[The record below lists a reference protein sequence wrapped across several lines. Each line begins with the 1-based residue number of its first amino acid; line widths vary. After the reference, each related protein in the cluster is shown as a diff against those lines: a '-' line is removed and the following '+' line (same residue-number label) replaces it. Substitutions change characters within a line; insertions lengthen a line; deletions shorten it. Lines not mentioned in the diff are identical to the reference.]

1 MAQDLNELRKLLAE
15 LNTLRVQFNKNPLGE
30 EGLGRATKSMS
41 AMTRQIEEFKRQLSE
56 LDDTWGSIS
65 GIIEDIKTEFGK
77 ATDGMKTAMSS
88 FNRLQSISHK
98 FQEDALDIQ
107 RMTSKEIK
115 SNITN
120 IRKEIKIQQDS
131 LKLLLQKAGIK
142 KDISELTDEEVDAL
156 KNLTD
161 NEKKMVKELKSENIQ
176 NSLAL
181 KYAKDRLKT
190 ERDIQ
195 KTMGIAGAAIKGMVG
210 SLGKLGIHSDFFE
223 DIEENMYEAAK
234 SGSKLKAAFAGLK
247 GLGKGLFQ
255 ALGDPVVQFG
265 LLTKAIT
272 ALYKLTGLVK
282 TQSKQAALATSGV
295 LGRGFFVGIQNART
309 KTNLL
314 FEEAAQAANTVR
326 EELGFVPSGIGE
338 SVEAVHKLTNAY
350 GMTGKEATNLL
361 QVSHDLGVPLDQMPE
376 TLGEASGSFEAMTGY
391 SVDFQKSMKIIGASS
406 AIVRSSMHGSA
417 QGLVKAA
424 NYAALMRMSLDDI
437 RQASESTLDFQ
448 SSIQK
453 EMEAE
458 LFLQKD
464 LNLENYRYAAL
475 TGNTELA
482 AKELQRLIKENGPA
496 LKKNTLAQQAFA
508 DSIGISREQL
518 AEGLESM
525 ELQKELGF
533 ESADSQK
540 ALNALLEKGLSRE
553 EAIAQL
559 RRSGAAGVEK
569 AIEQQ
574 MAHENRMKNIMRKFQ
589 EAFIPL
595 AEKVF
600 SEKNIAMIENFAHK
614 IASLLQK
621 ISPFFE
627 YLPELVAGFATFKLV
642 STVLKAFNPT
652 MNVGYMNVMGSN
664 IGGGG
669 GYGPGGYGPGGG
681 GPGGGPGGRRSRGPL
696 KKDGTPDMRY
706 KANKTRTR
714 TRRRGGGGRFGRYL
728 NIASYALPA
737 LAMTAPS
744 LMGGF
749 GDDEGYAEAP
759 SLDMSGGM
767 AGPTAP
773 TGYQGYEARRPG
785 AVTQVMTEAQRAA
798 VGTHSAGSI
807 DGQATPEAVPD
818 ENYVPFR
825 EISDEQLAF
834 EDNLFKAD
842 LGTTAASMALS
853 SSAGTKVMEKVV
865 GQTATKVASKSL
877 AAAVPVLDVVAGGYF
892 GYQDVQDAEAL
903 RATGDNTMREG
914 ITSAEGITYG
924 ILTGGARTGSI
935 LTDVLGGER
944 GSVGDE
950 LLGLGTAAASGATTG
965 AGIGGAIGAFF
976 GGVGAAPGAA
986 IGGAIGAVVGTVTE
1000 GFKIFTNP
1008 DSSLRKGLSEG
1019 LDWIGN
1025 KISDGWDYATE
1036 SLGEGIDWL
1045 GEKASQAGE
1054 WISDTADGIWEGT
1067 KDIASTAYDYA
1078 ASAANTAYDYAS
1090 SAVDSIGSGLSAA
1103 GDWVTSWFANGGI
1116 APGGFQAFA
1125 SGGIVS
1131 KPTLGLVGEGR
1142 MNEAII
1148 PLPDGQSVPV
1158 RMHGGDNNNEVV
1170 SLLKELI
1177 GIVKQGGNV
1186 YIDGKVA
1193 GQTLALA
1200 NSRMG

>member
-1 MAQDLNELRKLLAE
+1 MALNERELLKLKKLLTDVNELRRKFGEGDIEVKFAEATTATFEE
-15 LNTLRVQFNKNPLGE
+15 LN
-30 EGLGRATKSMS
+30 
-41 AMTRQIEEFKRQLSE
+41 RQLE
-56 LDDTWGSIS
+56 KYKKALDEVEDSWGAVSSI
-65 GIIEDIKTEFGK
+65 INDVRREFGK

-88 FNRLQSISHK
+88 FNRLQSISNK
-98 FQEDALDIQ
+98 FAEDKLGIE

-115 SNITN
+115 SNITS
-120 IRKEIKIQQDS
+120 IKKEIRIQSQA
-131 LKLLLQKAGIK
+131 LELLEEKVKNGE
-142 KDISELTDEEVDAL
+142 ELTE
-156 KNLTD
+156 
-161 NEKKMVKELKSENIQ
+161 NEKKMIKELKSENIQ
-176 NSLAL
+176 NNLAL
-181 KYAKDRLKT
+181 KTAKKRLAE
-190 ERDIQ
+190 ERRIQ
-195 KTMGIAGAAIKGMVG
+195 KTMGLTGSAIKGIVG

-234 SGSKLKAAFAGLK
+234 SGGKLKAAFAGLK

-475 TGNTELA
+475 TGDTELA

-533 ESADSQK
+533 ESANSQK

-600 SEKNIAMIENFAHK
+600 SERNIAMIENFAHK
-614 IASLLQK
+614 IAGLLQK

-652 MNVGYMNVMGSN
+652 MNVGYLNVMSSN

-669 GYGPGGYGPGGG
+669 GGYGMPGTG

-706 KANKTRTR
+706 KANRTR
-714 TRRRGGGGRFGRYL
+714 TSTRRPRGRGRYGRLL
-728 NIASYALPA
+728 NIASVALPA
-737 LAMTAPS
+737 AAMAAPS
-744 LMGGF
+744 LMSFGG
-749 GDDEGYAEAP
+749 DEGYAEAP
-759 SLDMSGGM
+759 ALDMSGGM

-807 DGQATPEAVPD
+807 DGQAAPEAAPD

-842 LGTTAASMALS
+842 IGTTAASMALNS
-853 SSAGTKVMEKVV
+853 KAGTKAMEKVV
-865 GQTATKVASKSL
+865 GTTATKVASKSL
-877 AAAVPVLDVVAGGYF
+877 GAAVPVLDVIAGGYF

-903 RATGDNTMREG
+903 RATGDTTMREG
-914 ITSAEGITYG
+914 ITDAEGIIYG
-924 ILTGGARTGSI
+924 ALTGGARTGSI
-935 LTDVLGGER
+935 FTDIFGGER
-944 GSVGDE
+944 GSAGDE
-950 LLGLGTAAASGATTG
+950 LLGVGTAAASGALTG
-965 AGIGGAIGAFF
+965 SGIGAAIGSLFF
-976 GGVGAAPGAA
+976 GVGAAPGAA

-1025 KISDGWDYATE
+1025 KVSEGWDYATE

-1054 WISDTADGIWEGT
+1054 WIGETADSIWEGT
-1067 KDIASTAYDYA
+1067 KDIANNAWEGTKDI
-1078 ASAANTAYDYAS
+1078 ANNAWEGVKS
-1090 SAVDSIGSGLSAA
+1090 VGSYLNPMN
-1103 GDWVTSWFANGGI
+1103 WWANGGI

-1125 SGGIVS
+1125 SGGVVS